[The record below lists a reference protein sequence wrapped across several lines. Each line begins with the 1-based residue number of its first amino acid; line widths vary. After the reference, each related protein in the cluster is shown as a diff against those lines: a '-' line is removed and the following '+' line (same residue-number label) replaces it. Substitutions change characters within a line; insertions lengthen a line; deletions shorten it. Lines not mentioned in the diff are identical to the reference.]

1 MAESGP
7 DRHLSRLSLQQYF
20 AAGASSLVVLDGTP
34 AAYLFVEP
42 EVPRLSLRVPR
53 DGNGLPDLHLYDVL
67 RTSEVHSDGRH
78 WYQLSVVGPAV
89 QEAFPLLADV
99 SDRVQ
104 LEGQSFV
111 SAVTSALR
119 SFRDFLAGVSKMSRQ
134 EEVGL
139 FGELLVL
146 EYLISNLP
154 EHEAVAA
161 WRGWDAAEHDF
172 DLGDT
177 DVEVKTTTSER
188 RQHRIA
194 SATQL
199 VPTPGRDLWLL
210 SVQVT
215 KASEHSPDAVCLTD
229 LIRRVAGCIGRDEVR
244 SDFFARLSRAR
255 WTETTASAYSD
266 KFRLRSGP
274 AHFLVDEGFPAITP
288 AKLETL
294 GLGAEVVDLIYMLD
308 LSGLPVSSATNPLL
322 SKFGGTSAI

>member
-1 MAESGP
+1 MPETGT
-7 DRHLSRLSLQQYF
+7 DRHLSRPSLQQYF
-20 AAGASSLVVLDGTP
+20 AAGAPSLVLLDGTP

-42 EVPRLSLRVPR
+42 DVPRLSLRVPR
-53 DGNGLPDLHLYDVL
+53 DGNGLPDLRLYDVL
-67 RTSEVHSDGRH
+67 LAAEIHSDGRH

-111 SAVTSALR
+111 SAVSSALR
-119 SFRDFLAGVSKMSRQ
+119 SFRDLLAGVSKMSRH

-146 EYLISNLP
+146 EHLMSKLP

-177 DVEVKTTTSER
+177 DLEVKTTTSER

-199 VPTPGRDLWLL
+199 VPTSGRDLRLL

-215 KASEHSPDAVCLTD
+215 TASEHSPDAACLTD
-229 LIRRVAGCIGRDEVR
+229 LVRRVAERIEGDAVR
-244 SDFFARLSRAR
+244 SDFFARLSRVR
-255 WTETTASAYSD
+255 WTEATASAYSD
-266 KFRLRSGP
+266 RFRLRSGP
-274 AHFLVDEGFPAITP
+274 AHFLVDEAFPAITP

-294 GLGAEVVDLIYMLD
+294 GLGAEVVDLTYILD
-308 LSGLPVSSATNPLL
+308 LSGLPESPSAHPLL
-322 SKFGGTSAI
+322 SELGGPSAT